1 MSEMHVKIVNY
12 TTFPGQDRVDTELC
26 VVLQTGSV
34 SVTVP
39 VLESAL
45 YEEADGGVWDES
57 HLVKIVS
64 DFFSTLASTVIVAA

>member
-26 VVLQTGSV
+26 VVLPTGSV
-34 SVTVP
+34 SMTVP

-45 YEEADGGVWDES
+45 YKEADGGTWDES

-64 DFFSTLASTVIVAA
+64 DFFSTLAETVSVVS